1 MNKNIIQYIFPIILL
16 LSLVLHASFLNGQ
29 DNLKL
34 KEGMEAPDFTLQDY
48 KGNSY
53 KLSSFK
59 EKSLIVIYFYPKAGT
74 SGCTKQACDIR
85 DDLKKFKDKKI
96 VVIGISTD
104 SKSDLKEFIRENN
117 LQFPLLS
124 DDKMIVASKYG
135 VLRDN
140 GKAKRITFI
149 MDKKGIIAK
158 ILEVKDVSTHS
169 KDVYKIASQL

>member
-1 MNKNIIQYIFPIILL
+1 MKYIFPIILL
-16 LSLVLHASFLNGQ
+16 LLVVLHSSFLNGQ
-29 DNLKL
+29 NNLKL

-59 EKSLIVIYFYPKAGT
+59 EKSPVVIYFYPKAGT

-85 DDLKKFKDKKI
+85 DDFKKFKDKKI
-96 VVIGISTD
+96 VVLGVSTD
-104 SKSDLKEFIRENN
+104 SKSDLKKFVRENN
-117 LQFPLLS
+117 LRFPLLS
-124 DDKMIVASKYG
+124 DDKMIVTSKYG
-135 VLRDN
+135 VLRDD

-149 MDKKGIIAK
+149 VDKIGNIAK

-169 KDVYKIASQL
+169 GDVYKIASQL